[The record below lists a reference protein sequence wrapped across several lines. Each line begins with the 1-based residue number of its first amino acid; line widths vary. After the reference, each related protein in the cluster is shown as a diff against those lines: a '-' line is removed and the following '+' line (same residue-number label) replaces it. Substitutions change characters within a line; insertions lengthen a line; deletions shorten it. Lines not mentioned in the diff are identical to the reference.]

1 MKFRFLGTGT
11 SVGVPQIGCKCKVCT
26 STDPRDKRRRCGAY
40 VRSGDAAFLI
50 DTPPEM
56 RLACVE
62 YGIDKVD
69 AIVLTHA
76 HMDHVAGFDDVRRF
90 NTLNGTMVECDPTDP
105 GANGRTCRCIG
116 KIMKCYAMRETEEQ
130 MHRIFPYISTKGGE
144 HGLYRPQIE
153 FDNAESFEIGSVGSL
168 GSLGSI
174 RVERVRV
181 EHGFPCCGYVIGPGG
196 AGDLKDSKNHKAPWN
211 SNDPKDPR
219 DPNDSKAT
227 NDPND
232 SKAPKDSKDS
242 NDPNGPK
249 DPLSFGAELAYISDC
264 HELPE
269 ATIERLRGVDTLVLN
284 CLREREHPTH
294 LTVARAL
301 EYVGRIAPRRT
312 YLIHM
317 CHDFTHEEW
326 LAKLP
331 KGVEPAYDGL
341 EIEV

>member
-1 MKFRFLGTGT
+1 MRFRFLGTGT

-26 STDPRDKRRRCGAY
+26 SADPRDRRRRCGAY

-56 RLACVE
+56 RLSCVE

-69 AIVLTHA
+69 AVVLTHA

-90 NTLNGTMVECDPTDP
+90 NTLNGTMVACNPTDP

-130 MHRIFPYISTKGGE
+130 MHRIFPYISAKGGE

-153 FDNAESFEIGSVGSL
+153 FDNADTFEIGSM
-168 GSLGSI
+168 
-174 RVERVRV
+174 RVERVAV
-181 EHGFPCCGYVIGPGG
+181 EHGFPCCGDVMEEGNREQGTGNRGKRI
-196 AGDLKDSKNHKAPWN
+196 
-211 SNDPKDPR
+211 
-219 DPNDSKAT
+219 
-227 NDPND
+227 
-232 SKAPKDSKDS
+232 
-242 NDPNGPK
+242 
-249 DPLSFGAELAYISDC
+249 AYISDC

-269 ATIERLRGVDTLVLN
+269 ETVEKVRGVDTLVLN

-294 LTVARAL
+294 LKLSAAL
-301 EYVGRIAPRRT
+301 AYIGRIAPRRA

-326 LAKLP
+326 LKKLP

-341 EIEV
+341 EIEI

>member
-1 MKFRFLGTGT
+1 MVKFRFLGTGT
-11 SVGVPQIGCKCKVCT
+11 SVGVPQIGCTCKVCT
-26 STDPRDKRRRCGAY
+26 STDPRDRRRRCGAY

-69 AIVLTHA
+69 AVVLTHA

-90 NTLNGTMVECDPTDP
+90 NTLNGTMVPCNPTDP

-130 MHRIFPYISTKGGE
+130 MHRIFPYISAKGGE

-153 FDNAESFEIGSVGSL
+153 FDNADSFEIGP
-168 GSLGSI
+168 I
-174 RVERVRV
+174 RVDRVKV
-181 EHGFPCCGYVIGPGG
+181 EHGFPCCGYLIGTS
-196 AGDLKDSKNHKAPWN
+196 DSRSSSASRN
-211 SNDPKDPR
+211 S
-219 DPNDSKAT
+219 S
-227 NDPND
+227 
-232 SKAPKDSKDS
+232 
-242 NDPNGPK
+242 
-249 DPLSFGAELAYISDC
+249 LAYISDC

-269 ATIERLRGVDTLVLN
+269 ETIEKVKGVDTLVLN
-284 CLREREHPTH
+284 CLRERQHPTH
-294 LTVARAL
+294 LSLSAAL
-301 EYVGRIAPRRT
+301 GYIGRIAPRRA

-326 LAKLP
+326 LKKLP

>member
-1 MKFRFLGTGT
+1 MLFRFIGTGT

-40 VRSGDAAFLI
+40 VRSGEVGFLI

-69 AIVLTHA
+69 AVVLTHA

-90 NTLNGTMVECDPTDP
+90 NTLNGTMVPCDPTDP

-130 MHRIFPYISTKGGE
+130 MHRIFPYISAKGGE

-153 FDNAESFEIGSVGSL
+153 FDNADCFEIGSS
-168 GSLGSI
+168 
-174 RVERVRV
+174 RVERVAV

-196 AGDLKDSKNHKAPWN
+196 ASDS
-211 SNDPKDPR
+211 SGSR
-219 DPNDSKAT
+219 SSSGSSDSR
-227 NDPND
+227 
-232 SKAPKDSKDS
+232 
-242 NDPNGPK
+242 
-249 DPLSFGAELAYISDC
+249 LAYISDC
-264 HELPE
+264 HELPVE
-269 ATIERLRGVDTLVLN
+269 TIEKVKGVDTLVLN

-294 LTVARAL
+294 LKLSAAL
-301 EYVGRIAPRRT
+301 EYIEMIAPRRA

-326 LAKLP
+326 LKKLP

-341 EIEV
+341 ELEV

>member
-1 MKFRFLGTGT
+1 MRVRFLGTGT

-26 STDPRDKRRRCGAY
+26 STDSRDRRRRCGAY
-40 VRSGDAAFLI
+40 VRAGDAAFLI

-62 YGIDKVD
+62 YGISKVD
-69 AIVLTHA
+69 AVVLTHA

-90 NTLNGTMVECDPTDP
+90 NTLNGTMVACSPTDP

-130 MHRIFPYISTKGGE
+130 MHQIFPYISAKGGE

-153 FDNAESFEIGSVGSL
+153 FDNADFFEIGPM
-168 GSLGSI
+168 
-174 RVERVRV
+174 RVERIAV
-181 EHGFPCCGYVIGPGG
+181 EHGFPCCGYLINEELGIR
-196 AGDLKDSKNHKAPWN
+196 
-211 SNDPKDPR
+211 NDEFR
-219 DPNDSKAT
+219 TGSH
-227 NDPND
+227 
-232 SKAPKDSKDS
+232 S
-242 NDPNGPK
+242 
-249 DPLSFGAELAYISDC
+249 LAYVSDC
-264 HELPE
+264 HVLPE
-269 ATIERLRGVDTLVLN
+269 ETIEKLKGVDTLVLN

-294 LTVARAL
+294 LSLSAAL
-301 EYVGRIAPRRT
+301 AYIGRIAPRRT

-326 LAKLP
+326 LGKLP

-341 EIEV
+341 ELEV

>member
-1 MKFRFLGTGT
+1 MRFRFLGTGT
-11 SVGVPQIGCKCKVCT
+11 SVGVPQIGCTCKVCT
-26 STDPRDKRRRCGAY
+26 STDLRDKRRRCGAY
-40 VRSGDAAFLI
+40 VRSGETAFLI

-62 YGIDKVD
+62 YGISKVD
-69 AIVLTHA
+69 AVVLTHA

-90 NTLNGTMVECDPTDP
+90 NTLNGTMVACNPTDP

-130 MHRIFPYISTKGGE
+130 MHRIFPYISAKGGE

-153 FDNAESFEIGSVGSL
+153 FDNADSFEI
-168 GSLGSI
+168 GSI
-174 RVERVRV
+174 RVERVAV
-181 EHGFPCCGYVIGPGG
+181 EHGFPCCGYLISTSQRLNP
-196 AGDLKDSKNHKAPWN
+196 ST
-211 SNDPKDPR
+211 S
-219 DPNDSKAT
+219 
-227 NDPND
+227 
-232 SKAPKDSKDS
+232 
-242 NDPNGPK
+242 
-249 DPLSFGAELAYISDC
+249 LAYISDC

-269 ATIERLRGVDTLVLN
+269 ETIEKVKGVDTLVLN

-294 LTVARAL
+294 LKLSAAL
-301 EYVGRIAPRRT
+301 GYIGRIAPCRA

-326 LAKLP
+326 LKKLP

-341 EIEV
+341 ELEV

>member
-1 MKFRFLGTGT
+1 MLFRFLGTGT
-11 SVGVPQIGCKCKVCT
+11 SVGVPQIGCTCKTCT

-40 VRSGDAAFLI
+40 VRSGEVGFLI

-69 AIVLTHA
+69 AVGLTHA

-90 NTLNGTMVECDPTDP
+90 NTLNGTMVPCDPTDP

-130 MHRIFPYISTKGGE
+130 MHRIFPYISAKGGE

-153 FDNAESFEIGSVGSL
+153 FDNADCFEI
-168 GSLGSI
+168 GSI
-174 RVERVRV
+174 RVERMAV
-181 EHGFPCCGYVIGPGG
+181 EHGFPCCGYVLEEG
-196 AGDLKDSKNHKAPWN
+196 
-211 SNDPKDPR
+211 
-219 DPNDSKAT
+219 
-227 NDPND
+227 
-232 SKAPKDSKDS
+232 
-242 NDPNGPK
+242 NGEQGTGNRGK
-249 DPLSFGAELAYISDC
+249 RIAYISDC

-269 ATIERLRGVDTLVLN
+269 ETIEKVKGVDTLVLN

-294 LTVARAL
+294 LKLSAAL
-301 EYVGRIAPRRT
+301 EYIEMIAPRRA

-326 LAKLP
+326 LKKLP

-341 EIEV
+341 EIEI

>member
-1 MKFRFLGTGT
+1 MRFRFLGTGT
-11 SVGVPQIGCKCKVCT
+11 SVGVPQIGCTCRVCT

-40 VRSGDAAFLI
+40 VRSGDVGFLI

-62 YGIDKVD
+62 YGVDKVD
-69 AIVLTHA
+69 AVVLTHA

-90 NTLNGTMVECDPTDP
+90 NTLNGTMVPCNPTDP

-116 KIMKCYAMRETEEQ
+116 KILKCYAMRETEEA
-130 MHRIFPYISTKGGE
+130 MHRIFPYISAKGGE

-153 FDNAESFEIGSVGSL
+153 FENDDAFEIGSV
-168 GSLGSI
+168 
-174 RVERVRV
+174 RVERVAV
-181 EHGFPCCGYVIGPGG
+181 EHGFPCCGYVIGEDLRQTTEDASGDRTEDGG
-196 AGDLKDSKNHKAPWN
+196 RKT
-211 SNDPKDPR
+211 R
-219 DPNDSKAT
+219 R
-227 NDPND
+227 
-232 SKAPKDSKDS
+232 
-242 NDPNGPK
+242 
-249 DPLSFGAELAYISDC
+249 LAYVSDC
-264 HELPE
+264 HALPE
-269 ATIERLRGVDTLVLN
+269 ETIERVKGVDTLVLN

-294 LTVARAL
+294 LKLSAAL
-301 EYVGRIAPRRT
+301 EYIGRIAPRRA

-341 EIEV
+341 EIEI

>member
-1 MKFRFLGTGT
+1 MTFRFLGTGT

-40 VRSGDAAFLI
+40 VRSEDTAFLI

-69 AIVLTHA
+69 AVVLTHA

-90 NTLNGTMVECDPTDP
+90 NTLNGTMVACNLTDP

-130 MHRIFPYISTKGGE
+130 MHRIFPYISAKGGE

-153 FDNAESFEIGSVGSL
+153 FDNDDSFEI
-168 GSLGSI
+168 GSI
-174 RVERVRV
+174 RVERVAV
-181 EHGFPCCGYVIGPGG
+181 EHGFPCCGYLMGEVSEFQSFKVSGVGRVI
-196 AGDLKDSKNHKAPWN
+196 
-211 SNDPKDPR
+211 
-219 DPNDSKAT
+219 
-227 NDPND
+227 
-232 SKAPKDSKDS
+232 
-242 NDPNGPK
+242 
-249 DPLSFGAELAYISDC
+249 AYVSDC
-264 HELPE
+264 HEIPE
-269 ATIERLRGVDTLVLN
+269 TSLAMLKGVDTLVLN

-294 LTVARAL
+294 LKLSSAL
-301 EYVGRIAPRRT
+301 DYIGRIAPRRA

-326 LAKLP
+326 LKKLP

-341 EIEV
+341 EIQV

>member
-1 MKFRFLGTGT
+1 MLKFRFLGTGT

-26 STDPRDKRRRCGAY
+26 SADPRDRRRRCGAY
-40 VRSGDAAFLI
+40 VRAGDTAFLI

-69 AIVLTHA
+69 AVVLTHA

-90 NTLNGTMVECDPTDP
+90 NTLNGTMVECNPNSP

-116 KIMKCYAMRETEEQ
+116 KILPCYAMAETEEA
-130 MHRIFPYISTKGGE
+130 MHRIFPYISAKGGE

-153 FDNAESFEIGSVGSL
+153 FRNEDEFEIGPVK
-168 GSLGSI
+168 
-174 RVERVRV
+174 VERVMV
-181 EHGFPCCGYVIGPGG
+181 EHGFPCCGYVVSSAASDSG
-196 AGDLKDSKNHKAPWN
+196 AG
-211 SNDPKDPR
+211 R
-219 DPNDSKAT
+219 I
-227 NDPND
+227 
-232 SKAPKDSKDS
+232 
-242 NDPNGPK
+242 
-249 DPLSFGAELAYISDC
+249 AYVSDC
-264 HELPE
+264 HEIPE
-269 ATIERLRGVDTLVLN
+269 TSLAKLAGVDTLVLN

-294 LTVARAL
+294 LTLTAAL
-301 EYVGRIAPRRT
+301 GYIERIAPRRA

-317 CHDFTHEEW
+317 CHDFSHEEW
-326 LAKLP
+326 LGKLP

>member
-1 MKFRFLGTGT
+1 MRFRFLGTGT

-26 STDPRDKRRRCGAY
+26 SKDPRDRRRRCGAY
-40 VRSGDAAFLI
+40 VRSGDTAFLI

-90 NTLNGTMVECDPTDP
+90 NTLNGTMVPCNPTDP

-116 KIMKCYAMRETEEQ
+116 KILRCYAMRETEEA
-130 MHRIFPYISTKGGE
+130 MHRIFPYISAKGGE

-153 FDNAESFEIGSVGSL
+153 FDNADSFEIGSV
-168 GSLGSI
+168 
-174 RVERVRV
+174 RVERVAV
-181 EHGFPCCGYVIGPGG
+181 EHGFPCCGYVIGEVARLRGCEVGKFRP
-196 AGDLKDSKNHKAPWN
+196 A
-211 SNDPKDPR
+211 
-219 DPNDSKAT
+219 
-227 NDPND
+227 
-232 SKAPKDSKDS
+232 
-242 NDPNGPK
+242 
-249 DPLSFGAELAYISDC
+249 LAYVSDC

-269 ATIERLRGVDTLVLN
+269 ETVEKVRGVDTLVLN
-284 CLREREHPTH
+284 CLRERQHPTH
-294 LTVARAL
+294 LSLSAAL
-301 EYVGRIAPRRT
+301 DYIGRIAPRRA

-326 LAKLP
+326 LKKLP

>member
-1 MKFRFLGTGT
+1 MRFRFLGTGT

-40 VRSGDAAFLI
+40 VRSKDTAFLI

-90 NTLNGTMVECDPTDP
+90 NTLNGTMVPCNPTDP

-116 KIMKCYAMRETEEQ
+116 KIMKCYAMRETEEA
-130 MHRIFPYISTKGGE
+130 MHRIFPYISAKGGE

-153 FDNAESFEIGSVGSL
+153 FDNADSFEIGS
-168 GSLGSI
+168 I
-174 RVERVRV
+174 RVDRVKV
-181 EHGFPCCGYVIGPGG
+181 EHGFPCCGYILRDSAVQPSTF
-196 AGDLKDSKNHKAPWN
+196 DLQPN
-211 SNDPKDPR
+211 S
-219 DPNDSKAT
+219 
-227 NDPND
+227 
-232 SKAPKDSKDS
+232 
-242 NDPNGPK
+242 
-249 DPLSFGAELAYISDC
+249 LAYVSDC

-269 ATIERLRGVDTLVLN
+269 ETVEKLKGVDTLVLN

-294 LTVARAL
+294 LKLSAAL
-301 EYVGRIAPRRT
+301 EYIGRIAPRRA

-326 LAKLP
+326 LKKLP

>member
-1 MKFRFLGTGT
+1 MRFRFLGTGT

-40 VRSGDAAFLI
+40 VRSDDAAFLI

-62 YGIDKVD
+62 YGISKVD
-69 AIVLTHA
+69 AVVLTHA

-90 NTLNGTMVECDPTDP
+90 NTLNGTMVPCNPTDP

-130 MHRIFPYISTKGGE
+130 MHRIFPYISAKGGE

-153 FDNAESFEIGSVGSL
+153 FDNADSFEIGS
-168 GSLGSI
+168 I
-174 RVERVRV
+174 RVDRVKV
-181 EHGFPCCGYVIGPGG
+181 EHGFPCCGYVLSSG
-196 AGDLKDSKNHKAPWN
+196 ASDSRESSA
-211 SNDPKDPR
+211 SR
-219 DPNDSKAT
+219 S
-227 NDPND
+227 
-232 SKAPKDSKDS
+232 SS
-242 NDPNGPK
+242 
-249 DPLSFGAELAYISDC
+249 LAYISDC

-269 ATIERLRGVDTLVLN
+269 ETVEKVKGVDTLVLN

-294 LTVARAL
+294 LSLSAAL
-301 EYVGRIAPRRT
+301 DYIGRIAPRRA

-317 CHDFTHEEW
+317 CHDFTHNEW
-326 LAKLP
+326 LKKLP

-341 EIEV
+341 EIEI

>member
-1 MKFRFLGTGT
+1 MRFRFLGTGT

-40 VRSGDAAFLI
+40 VRSEDAAFLI

-62 YGIDKVD
+62 YGISKVD
-69 AIVLTHA
+69 AVVLTHA

-90 NTLNGTMVECDPTDP
+90 NTLNGTMVPCNPTDP

-130 MHRIFPYISTKGGE
+130 MHRIFPYISAKGGE

-153 FDNAESFEIGSVGSL
+153 FDNADSFEIGS
-168 GSLGSI
+168 I
-174 RVERVRV
+174 RVDRVKV
-181 EHGFPCCGYVIGPGG
+181 EHGFPCCGYVLSSG
-196 AGDLKDSKNHKAPWN
+196 ASDSRESSA
-211 SNDPKDPR
+211 SR
-219 DPNDSKAT
+219 S
-227 NDPND
+227 
-232 SKAPKDSKDS
+232 SS
-242 NDPNGPK
+242 
-249 DPLSFGAELAYISDC
+249 LAYISDC

-269 ATIERLRGVDTLVLN
+269 ETVEKVKGVDTLVLN

-294 LTVARAL
+294 LSLSAAL
-301 EYVGRIAPRRT
+301 DYIGRIAPRRA

-317 CHDFTHEEW
+317 CHDFTHNEW
-326 LAKLP
+326 LKKLP

-341 EIEV
+341 EIEI